1 MVSIKLDR
9 VTKRFGKIIAVNN
22 VSLEIAHKEFMA
34 LLGPSGSGKSTILY
48 LIAGIYKPTSG
59 RIFFG
64 DKDVTEI
71 PPKERN
77 VGLVFQ
83 NWALY
88 PHMKVYDNIA
98 FPLRLKKV
106 PEDYIRKKVVEVT
119 KMLHIDHL
127 LDRYPYQLSGG
138 QQQRVA
144 IARALVKEPLVLL
157 LDEPL
162 SNLDALLR
170 IYVRAE
176 LKKLQKKLGIT
187 TIYVTHDQAE
197 ALAMADRIAV
207 INEGKI
213 LQVGDPETVYNRPS
227 CKFVGGFLGS
237 PPMNFIEAGLEYAN
251 GDVYMIID
259 DNKIRVP
266 RQYIE
271 IINKLRPDK
280 VIIGFRPEDTVL
292 VRKERD
298 IINRTCFYGEVY
310 AVEPLGREYI
320 ITISINAKLIK
331 AIVPRDQVF
340 ISGEKTVVCPLE
352 EKIVLFDVK
361 TEKALE
367 LLI

>member
-9 VTKRFGKIIAVNN
+9 VTKRFGKVVAVNN
-22 VSLEIAHKEFMA
+22 VSLEIVDKEFMA

-48 LIAGIYKPTSG
+48 LIAGIYRPTSG

-64 DKDVTEI
+64 DKDVTEL

-106 PEDYIRKKVVEVT
+106 PEYDIRKKVIEVT

-127 LDRYPYQLSGG
+127 LERYPYQLSGG

-187 TIYVTHDQAE
+187 TVYVTHDQAE

-207 INEGKI
+207 INEGRI

-227 CKFVGGFLGS
+227 CKFVGGFLGN
-237 PPMNFIEAGLEYAN
+237 PPMNFIEVDLEYSDN
-251 GDVYMIID
+251 IYMIVGE
-259 DNKIRVP
+259 NKVKIP
-266 RQYIE
+266 RQYVE
-271 IINKLRPDK
+271 IVNKLRPNK
-280 VIIGFRPEDTVL
+280 VLIGFRPEDTVL
-292 VRKERD
+292 IKEGK
-298 IINRTCFYGEVY
+298 IPVNKTCFYGEVY
-310 AVEPLGREYI
+310 AVEPLGRENI
-320 ITISINAKLIK
+320 VTVSIDTKLIK
-331 AIVPRDQVF
+331 VIVPRDQIF
-340 ISGEKTVVCPLE
+340 ASGEKIIVCPLE
-352 EKIVLFDVK
+352 EKIVLFDVR

>member
-1 MVSIKLDR
+1 MVSIRLDR
-9 VTKRFGKIIAVNN
+9 VTKRFGRVVAVDN
-22 VSLEIAHKEFMA
+22 VSLEIADKEFMA
-34 LLGPSGSGKSTILY
+34 LLGPSGSGKTTILY

-64 DKDVTEI
+64 DRDVTEL

-98 FPLRLKKV
+98 FPLRLKKMQ
-106 PEDYIRKKVVEVT
+106 EDYIKKKVVEVAR
-119 KMLHIDHL
+119 MLHIDHL

-176 LKKLQKKLGIT
+176 LKKLQKRLGIT
-187 TIYVTHDQAE
+187 TVYVTHDQAE

-207 INEGKI
+207 INEGKV
-213 LQVGDPETVYNRPS
+213 LQVGDPEAVYNRPS
-227 CKFVGGFLGS
+227 CKFVGGFLGN
-237 PPMNFIEAGLEYAN
+237 PPMNFIEAGLEYSDGGAYIVVGEN
-251 GDVYMIID
+251 R
-259 DNKIRVP
+259 IRVP
-266 RQYIE
+266 RHYGK
-271 IINKLRPDK
+271 IIGKLRLEK
-280 VIIGFRPEDTVL
+280 VIVGFRPEDTIL
-292 VRKERD
+292 KRKED
-298 IINRTCFYGEVY
+298 VTSAETCLYGEVY
-310 AVEPLGREYI
+310 AVEPMGREYI
-320 ITISINAKLIK
+320 VTVSIDGKLIK
-331 AIVPRDQVF
+331 SIVSRDQVF
-340 ISGEKTVVCPLE
+340 IGGEKIVVCPVE

-367 LLI
+367 LLV